1 MGGGGDDDDGGGDDV
16 VEGEEEEVA
25 GDGGV
30 GGDAKA
36 EAKTK
41 QLEKDPDGPGQECQE
56 PEHFSFSRRWITS
69 LGSRNTGQSC

>member
-1 MGGGGDDDDGGGDDV
+1 MGRGGDDNDGGGDDV

-25 GDGGV
+25 GGSGV

-41 QLEKDPDGPGQECQE
+41 QLEEDPDGPRQECHE
-56 PEHFSFSRRWITS
+56 PEHLR
-69 LGSRNTGQSC
+69 